1 MTALA
6 LTPSAAYAIASQWG
20 SYVRA
25 GDPGA
30 CFYAF
35 RKDDARP
42 VNKWHRA
49 QCVRY
54 LERECW
60 VAAQL
65 ALENARARGDGP
77 RAVRAERD
85 LEDLRQL
92 KHWFRT
98 APLWSE
104 APQ

>member
-1 MTALA
+1 MAPA

-25 GDPGA
+25 GDSGA
-30 CFYAF
+30 CFHAF

-54 LERECW
+54 LERECL

-65 ALENARARGDGP
+65 RLENAQAWRDVARI
-77 RAVRAERD
+77 ASAERD
-85 LEDLRQL
+85 LADLRHL
-92 KHWFRT
+92 KCWFRT

-104 APQ
+104 AQRQ